1 MEREMEDRPIRLR
14 TEVTVAHRGGATERG
29 VIVARTYSNPIRYD
43 VATADKILTDVFADQ
58 IDE

>member
-1 MEREMEDRPIRLR
+1 MEDRPIRLR

-29 VIVARTYSNPIRYD
+29 VIVGRTYSNPIRYD
-43 VATADKILTDVFADQ
+43 VATSDKILTDVFADQ